1 MSSDRSIQPFFLLL
15 YVANSRLTLCRPKHM
30 RQLFEISKAPFKR
43 WKPLPAGD
51 HNSSVLEEG
60 YFEAVADFVAEVTTE
75 KPREQTRL

>member
-1 MSSDRSIQPFFLLL
+1 
-15 YVANSRLTLCRPKHM
+15 M

-60 YFEAVADFVAEVTTE
+60 YFEAVADFVAEVTSE